1 MRRCLED
8 TEKTLSRR
16 WEDVKIDTV
25 ELGNKEPKIVP

>member
-1 MRRCLED
+1 MCYEIH
-8 TEKTLSRR
+8 TEKMLRRR